1 MASRTVSETRPVEK
15 PTRRQAREQ
24 VLKALYSV
32 EIGKN
37 EINEVARQLIQL
49 PLRNDAKLSEF
60 ARMLFIRTLDTGVQN
75 DQIIARHIR
84 NWELGR
90 LATIDRLVLRM
101 ALTELLEFPDVP
113 VKVTLNEAIEIGS
126 LYSTA
131 NSGRFINGILDA
143 ALKELESEGRI
154 RKQGRGLDG

>member
-1 MASRTVSETRPVEK
+1 MARHFFLEDDPLAN
-15 PTRRQAREQ
+15 PTRRMAREQ
-24 VLKALYSV
+24 VLKALYAV
-32 EIGKN
+32 EVGKS
-37 EINEVARQLIQL
+37 EIHDVSRLQIEH
-49 PLRNDAKLSEF
+49 PLRNDPKLAEF
-60 ARMLFIRTLDTGVQN
+60 ARMLFLRTLDTRTQT
-75 DQIIARHIR
+75 DEIIGRHIR

-113 VKVTLNEAIEIGS
+113 VRVSLNEAIDIGN

-143 ALKELESEGRI
+143 ALKELEGEGRI